1 MEIRKLGELCEIII
15 GKTPRTNIEE
25 YWNKNDVP
33 FIDGSLRKK
42 CRYISNFA
50 IKNNKQIVA
59 NKSDIL
65 MSILGN
71 FDFIYVD
78 EFIAFNQQVCL
89 IKNNS
94 NEKIFS
100 KYLYFFLK
108 KSIKKFETIS
118 IGTTVKHLNKTIIQN
133 FDVLF
138 PKINIQQQII
148 NIIEQKEEL
157 FIKYKSLVK
166 IDDFESFKNNWWI
179 LINIIEPFENKL
191 NNLMKRKDNLK
202 KLLVNFYYKF
212 SSNRKLLFKN
222 LIKFNITKYKNQR
235 NYVDTSNIGYC
246 EFISSDPIIKLKS
259 RANLSTIKE
268 SFIFSKL
275 DGENKIFPIWNSYF
289 VNNFVYSTGFY
300 NVSVNDKNLSWFV
313 LGYLLSDDF
322 KEQKHKASSGSVM
335 MGINN
340 ESFSSIKISESTSLK
355 NFNFMIKLFNLIE
368 LQVIYIKKIIQN
380 LINLY
385 LNYN

>member
-1 MEIRKLGELCEIII
+1 MEIRKLGELCEIVI
-15 GKTPRTNIEE
+15 GKTPRTNIEQ
-25 YWNKNDVP
+25 YWNQNDVP

-50 IKNNKQIVA
+50 IKSNKQVVA
-59 NKSDIL
+59 DKSDIL

-71 FDFIYVD
+71 FDFVYVD
-78 EFIAFNQQVCL
+78 ECTAFNQQVCL

-108 KSIKKFETIS
+108 KSIKRFETIS
-118 IGTTVKHLNKTIIQN
+118 IGTTVKHLNKTIIKN
-133 FDVLF
+133 FEISF
-138 PKINIQQQII
+138 PKISIQQQII
-148 NIIEQKEEL
+148 NIIE
-157 FIKYKSLVK
+157 
-166 IDDFESFKNNWWI
+166 
-179 LINIIEPFENKL
+179 PFEKKL
-191 NNLMKRKDNLK
+191 NNLIKRRDNIK
-202 KLLVNFYYKF
+202 KLLVNLYYEF
-212 SSNRKLLFKN
+212 SSNKKLLFKN
-222 LIKFNITKYKNQR
+222 LIEFNITKYKNQR

-275 DGENKIFPIWNSYF
+275 DGENKIFPIWHSYF

-300 NVSVNDKNLSWFV
+300 NILVNDKNLSWFV

-322 KEQKHKASSGSVM
+322 KEQKHKTSSGSVM

-340 ESFSSIKISESTSLK
+340 ESFNSIKISESTSSK
-355 NFNFMIKLFNLIE
+355 NFNFMIKLLNLIE
-368 LQVIYIKKIIQN
+368 LQMIHIKKIIEN

-385 LNYN
+385 LN